1 MIGYA
6 SNTGTKRNLAAL
18 MGAGWRLFYTPSNAT
33 RREGFRYA
41 IDNGAWEYHCQ
52 GIPFNGERFERL
64 VDAHGRTAD
73 FIILPDIVAGG
84 GNSLALSVSWLP
96 RLNGF
101 RQLLLP
107 VQDGMDP
114 NAVLAILRSW
124 PHVGIFLGG
133 STEYKLATMHDWGVA
148 AAALGRWYHVG
159 RVNSR
164 RRIRMAAA
172 CGATSFDG
180 TSATRF
186 SCTLPLLDSARQQPN
201 LFAPIGAHQERIAK

>member
-18 MGAGWRLFYTPSNAT
+18 RDAGWRIMLTPDNPT
-33 RREGFRYA
+33 PREGLKHCL
-41 IDNGAWEYHCQ
+41 DNGAWGAFQ
-52 GIPFNGERFERL
+52 KGIPFDCGRFEKL
-64 VDAHGRTAD
+64 VDTAGLKAD
-73 FIILPDIVAGG
+73 FIVLPDIVAGG
-84 GNSLALSVSWLP
+84 GNSLAFSVSWLP
-96 RLNGF
+96 RLNSY
-101 RQLLLP
+101 RSLLLP

-114 NAVLAILRSW
+114 KAVLAILRAW

-133 STEYKLATMHDWGVA
+133 TTEYKLATMHDWGVA

-186 SCTLPLLDSARQQPN
+186 SCTLPLLDAARRQPN
-201 LFAPIGAHQERIAK
+201 LFAPHMVH

>member
-1 MIGYA
+1 VIGYA

-18 MGAGWRLFYTPSNAT
+18 RDAGWRIMLTPDNPT
-33 RREGFRYA
+33 PREGLKHCL
-41 IDNGAWEYHCQ
+41 DNGAWGAFQ
-52 GIPFNGERFERL
+52 KGIPFDCGRFEKL
-64 VDAHGRTAD
+64 VDTAGLKAD
-73 FIILPDIVAGG
+73 FIVLPDIVAGG
-84 GNSLALSVSWLP
+84 GNSLAFSVSWLP
-96 RLNGF
+96 RLNSY
-101 RQLLLP
+101 RSLLLP

-114 NAVLAILRSW
+114 KAVLAILRAW

-133 STEYKLATMHDWGVA
+133 TTEYKLATMHDWGVA

-186 SCTLPLLDSARQQPN
+186 SCTLPLLDAARRQPN
-201 LFAPIGAHQERIAK
+201 LFAPHMVH

>member
-1 MIGYA
+1 VIGYA

-18 MGAGWRLFYTPSNAT
+18 RDAGWRIMLTPDNPT
-33 RREGFRYA
+33 PREGLKHCL
-41 IDNGAWEYHCQ
+41 DNGAWGAFQ
-52 GIPFNGERFERL
+52 KGIPFDCGRFEKL
-64 VDAHGRTAD
+64 VDTAGLKAD
-73 FIILPDIVAGG
+73 FIVLPDIVAGG
-84 GNSLALSVSWLP
+84 GNSLAFSVSWLP
-96 RLNGF
+96 RLNSY
-101 RQLLLP
+101 RSLLLP
-107 VQDGMDP
+107 LQDGMDP
-114 NAVLAILRSW
+114 KAVLAILRAW

-133 STEYKLATMHDWGVA
+133 TTEYKLATMHDWGVA

-186 SCTLPLLDSARQQPN
+186 SCTLPLLDAARRQPN
-201 LFAPIGAHQERIAK
+201 LFAPLHN

>member
-18 MGAGWRLFYTPSNAT
+18 RDAGWRIMLTPDNPT
-33 RREGFRYA
+33 PREGLKHCL
-41 IDNGAWEYHCQ
+41 DNGAWGAFQ
-52 GIPFNGERFERL
+52 KGIPFDCGRFEKL
-64 VDAHGRTAD
+64 VDTAGLKAD
-73 FIILPDIVAGG
+73 FIVLPDIVAGG
-84 GNSLALSVSWLP
+84 GNSLAFSVSWLP
-96 RLNGF
+96 RLNSY
-101 RQLLLP
+101 RSLLLP
-107 VQDGMDP
+107 LQDGMDP
-114 NAVLAILRSW
+114 KAVLAILRAW

-133 STEYKLATMHDWGVA
+133 TTEYKLATMHDWGVA

-186 SCTLPLLDSARQQPN
+186 SCTLPLLDAARRQPN
-201 LFAPIGAHQERIAK
+201 LFAPLHN

>member
-18 MGAGWRLFYTPSNAT
+18 RDAGWRIMLTPDNPT
-33 RREGFRYA
+33 PREGLKHCL
-41 IDNGAWEYHCQ
+41 DNGAWGAFQ
-52 GIPFNGERFERL
+52 KGIPFDCGRFEKL
-64 VDAHGRTAD
+64 VDTAGLKAD
-73 FIILPDIVAGG
+73 FIVLPDIVAGG
-84 GNSLALSVSWLP
+84 GNSLAFSVSWLP
-96 RLNGF
+96 RLNSY
-101 RQLLLP
+101 RSLLLP
-107 VQDGMDP
+107 LQDGMDP
-114 NAVLAILRSW
+114 KAVLAILRAW

-133 STEYKLATMHDWGVA
+133 TTEYKLATMHDWGVA

-186 SCTLPLLDSARQQPN
+186 SCTLPLLDAARRQPN
-201 LFAPIGAHQERIAK
+201 LFAPPHN

>member
-1 MIGYA
+1 VIGYA

-18 MGAGWRLFYTPSNAT
+18 RDAGWRIMLTPDNPT
-33 RREGFRYA
+33 PREGLKHCL
-41 IDNGAWEYHCQ
+41 DNGAWGAFQ
-52 GIPFNGERFERL
+52 KGIPFDCGRFEKL
-64 VDAHGRTAD
+64 VDTAGLKAD
-73 FIILPDIVAGG
+73 FIVLPDIVAGG
-84 GNSLALSVSWLP
+84 GNSLAFSVSWLP
-96 RLNGF
+96 RLNSY
-101 RQLLLP
+101 RSLLLP
-107 VQDGMDP
+107 LQDGMDP
-114 NAVLAILRSW
+114 KAVLAILRAW

-133 STEYKLATMHDWGVA
+133 TTEYKLATMHDWGVA

-186 SCTLPLLDSARQQPN
+186 SCTLPLLDAARRQPN
-201 LFAPIGAHQERIAK
+201 LFAPPHN

>member
-18 MGAGWRLFYTPSNAT
+18 QSAGWRIMLTPDNPT
-33 RREGFRYA
+33 PRQGLKHC
-41 IDNGAWEYHCQ
+41 IDNGAWGCHQ
-52 GIPFNGERFERL
+52 KGIPFQPEPFERL
-64 VDAHGRTAD
+64 VGTAGCNAD
-73 FIILPDIVAGG
+73 FIVLPDIVGGG

-96 RLNGF
+96 RLNGY
-101 RQLLLP
+101 RSLLLP

-114 NAVLAILRSW
+114 KAVLAILRSW
-124 PHVGIFLGG
+124 PHLGIFLGG
-133 STEYKLATMHDWGVA
+133 STEYKLSTMRDWGVA
-148 AAALGRWYHVG
+148 AASLARWYHVA

-164 RRIRMAAA
+164 RRIRMAAH

-186 SCTLPLLDSARQQPN
+186 SCTLPLLDAARRQPN
-201 LFAPIGAHQERIAK
+201 LFAPQRA